1 MPGFA
6 WHHVGMKTQTESAK
20 DTRQTPPLLGSDYLS
35 QETLARELN
44 VSERTIA
51 RWHVLR
57 IGPPRCTV
65 GKTIL
70 YRRESVLQWLASR
83 EDAPGKATR
92 QKAGKF

>member
-1 MPGFA
+1 MNTQEMTPN
-6 WHHVGMKTQTESAK
+6 KTEQTASLLAQA
-20 DTRQTPPLLGSDYLS
+20 TSLLGSDYLS

-83 EDAPGKATR
+83 EDAPRKANR